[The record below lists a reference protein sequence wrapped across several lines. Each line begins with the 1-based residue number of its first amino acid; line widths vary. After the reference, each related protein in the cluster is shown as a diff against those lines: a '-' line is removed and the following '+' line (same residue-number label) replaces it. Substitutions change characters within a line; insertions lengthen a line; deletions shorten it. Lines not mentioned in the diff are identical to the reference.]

1 MDSVSGKKFST
12 INPANGTVIAEV
24 SEGDKVFFFYIYY
37 ITLYFIFIN
46 FTLYHKIFCIII

>member
-24 SEGDKVFFFYIYY
+24 SEGDKVFFF
-37 ITLYFIFIN
+37 IFIILHYIL
-46 FTLYHKIFCIII
+46 FL